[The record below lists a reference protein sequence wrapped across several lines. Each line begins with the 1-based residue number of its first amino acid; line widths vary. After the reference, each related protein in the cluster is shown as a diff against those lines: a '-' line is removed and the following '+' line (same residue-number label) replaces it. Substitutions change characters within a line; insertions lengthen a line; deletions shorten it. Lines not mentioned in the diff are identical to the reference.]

1 MLLTITTTHR
11 PATDLGY
18 LLHKNPGR
26 FQSYDLSFG
35 KAHVFYPEAGDDRCT
50 ACLLLDVDPV
60 GIVRGKGSSEGLLSQ
75 YVNDRPYVA
84 SSFLSVA
91 ISQVYGSALQGRCKD
106 RPDLAAAPIPLEAR
120 IDVVPVRGGETF
132 LRAVFEPLGYAVE
145 CERHPLDERFPEWGE
160 SPYFSVTVAKE
171 TTLSELLT
179 HLYVLVPVFDNQ
191 KHYFVGDDE
200 MEKLLA
206 KGGGWLGR
214 HPEREEIARRYLK
227 FRPSLFRQALDRLV
241 AEEQPLETEGDDR
254 PVDKAEDALER
265 PLSLNEQRI
274 GAVMA
279 AIRAGGARRVLDL
292 GCGEGKLLGLLL
304 AERQFGHITG
314 VDVSARSLEIA
325 ARRLRLDRMGDR
337 QRERIRL
344 LHGSLVYRDPR
355 LEEGF
360 DAAAVVE
367 VVEHLDPW
375 RLVAFERILFGH
387 VRPATVVLTT
397 PNREYN
403 TRFEGLA
410 EGRLRHADH
419 RFEWTR
425 PELEAWAGGICE
437 RHGYTVALN
446 GVGDD
451 DPEVGAPSQ
460 MAVFSR

>member
-1 MLLTITTTHR
+1 MLLTITTTHE

-18 LLHKNPGR
+18 LLHKNPASL
-26 FQSYDLSFG
+26 QSRDFSFG
-35 KAHVFYPEAGDDRCT
+35 RAHVFYPEASPERCT
-50 ACLLLDVDPV
+50 AALLLDVDPV
-60 GIVRGKGSSEGLLSQ
+60 GLIRGKSAASSGVDQ

-84 SSFLSVA
+84 SSFLSTA
-91 ISQVYGSALQGRCKD
+91 ISRMLGTALGGRSKD
-106 RPDLAAAPIPLEAR
+106 RPELAERAIPLEAR
-120 IDVVPVRGGETF
+120 LSALPGGTGELVRS
-132 LRAVFEPLGYAVE
+132 LFEPLGYEVE
-145 CERHPLDERFPEWGE
+145 VGAHPLDPAFPEWGQ
-160 SPYFSVTVAKE
+160 SRY
-171 TTLSELLT
+171 TTLGLRADVRLCDLLS
-179 HLYVLVPVFDNQ
+179 HLYVLVPVLDDR
-191 KHYFVGDDE
+191 KHYWIDQAE
-200 MEKLLA
+200 IEKLLRH
-206 KGGGWLGR
+206 GEGWLPA
-214 HPEREEIARRYLK
+214 HPARDLIVTRYL
-227 FRPSLFRQALDRLV
+227 RHRRTLTRLALEQLV
-241 AEEQPLETEGDDR
+241 LEEGEGAVEEADAAEERSEAPIGLHQQRLLAVTEAL
-254 PVDKAEDALER
+254 KA
-265 PLSLNEQRI
+265 S
-274 GAVMA
+274 GAE
-279 AIRAGGARRVLDL
+279 RVLDL

-403 TRFEGLA
+403 SRFEGLA